1 MANYVSQQT
10 VAGATVS
17 SLIKS
22 VYMQMAAALSITG
35 LVAYFLSQSVAFWQI
50 LAENMSLIWVIFI
63 AQIGLVI
70 WLSAR
75 ITKMSMTSATLLFI
89 LYSVLMGV
97 TMSTIFMVYTMGSIA
112 SVFFITAGMFL
123 AMSLIGYFTRLDLTR
138 LGSLLFMAL
147 IGVVIASV
155 VTIFLGSETLYWIIS
170 YVAVVVFVGL
180 TAYDTQK
187 IKEMLAEYGQA
198 DEMGH
203 KLALY
208 GALTLYLDFINLFL
222 YLLRIFGD
230 RK

>member
-155 VTIFLGSETLYWIIS
+155 VNIFLGSETLYWIIS

-198 DEMGH
+198 DDMGH

>member
-155 VTIFLGSETLYWIIS
+155 VNIFLGSETLYWIIS

-208 GALTLYLDFINLFL
+208 GALTLHLDFINLFL

>member
-155 VTIFLGSETLYWIIS
+155 VNIFLGSETLYWIIS

>member
-1 MANYVSQQT
+1 MVNYVSQQT
-10 VAGATVS
+10 VAGFTVS

-123 AMSLIGYFTRLDLTR
+123 AMSLIGEMF
-138 LGSLLFMAL
+138 
-147 IGVVIASV
+147 
-155 VTIFLGSETLYWIIS
+155 TIFSTIADERSICDIIS
-170 YVAVVVFVGL
+170 KLNPNAIICL
-180 TAYDTQK
+180 L
-187 IKEMLAEYGQA
+187 KEESILSWLA
-198 DEMGH
+198 
-203 KLALY
+203 
-208 GALTLYLDFINLFL
+208 
-222 YLLRIFGD
+222 
-230 RK
+230 